1 MRRRPLLDTVSNSII
16 RPDDDCSANNTLSL
30 NATPNSVV
38 RSDDD
43 DCANGGSGDGR
54 PEFGSTAAPAT
65 LAFSLVLPPLSCLP
79 SSLPV
84 TSAT

>member
-1 MRRRPLLDTVSNSII
+1 MYVCVALSPDTVSNSII

-43 DCANGGSGDGR
+43 DCANGGSGYGR
-54 PEFGSTAAPAT
+54 PEFGSDGRADCIMTRRLIPNI
-65 LAFSLVLPPLSCLP
+65 L
-79 SSLPV
+79 
-84 TSAT
+84 